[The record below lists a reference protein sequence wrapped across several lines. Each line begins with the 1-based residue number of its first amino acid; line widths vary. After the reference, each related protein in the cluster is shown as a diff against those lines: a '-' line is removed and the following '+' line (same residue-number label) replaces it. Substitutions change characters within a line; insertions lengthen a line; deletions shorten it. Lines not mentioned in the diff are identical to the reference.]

1 MAHKLA
7 RMLFLFVPGVLVFG
21 LTRGPAAPQAS
32 TAPTPS
38 SPARTAYLLGDL
50 DEEALIAFTTNLHAS
65 GDTGVPLLNGPRVGQ
80 GNRAFLT
87 AYQPEQLLL
96 VGPTVEK
103 VPDLEQRLGQRVAER
118 IPWKRGPPVAL
129 WKRWFPRAEQVVVC
143 PAEPRRLLLQAACLA
158 GALRAPLWISHGD
171 DQAEL
176 ARMLHDWKTRRVF
189 AAGPL
194 AALGRDLANVHI
206 IQLPDEEA
214 VENLARRH
222 RQPAGPI
229 ATLVVANP
237 ADTRTDLSPMSV
249 LAPYLALHHRG
260 ALLLTNDEGN
270 NTAAVV
276 RDALKHPRLREANY
290 LLLAA
295 DLLAIPMERRP
306 NPVPGKD
313 PFIEMEPL
321 TPAGA
326 EPFSFATGRLFHDDP
341 GLVLL
346 LLARQKLLREQP
358 AGASRRALVVSNP
371 GDSLPLLET
380 FSRVTA
386 RELRNAGYQTTALFG
401 DDVNKHE
408 LRRQLPLH
416 DVFLW
421 EGHHNTLIKEY
432 GFADWTEP
440 LPPSFMFLQ
449 SCLALTDVK
458 THHLLERGSLAVVGS
473 STRIYSATG
482 GAFSLAYFNALL
494 HDGESL
500 GGSLRQAKN
509 FLVAY
514 ALLKDK
520 RLGKDA
526 KLTGA
531 NLRSAWAFTLWG
543 DPTLQLP
550 APAAPADALP
560 PVKHTVRNNTIV
572 LTVPETAYDSL
583 LTPKYQARLHPNTC
597 LAGLLNKAA
606 PAGPQRQL
614 APLLFAEV
622 ALPKAPLNQTP
633 RLRGRLPTS
642 QYVFNWDARRRVG
655 YLLVLPRAKDQ
666 GELRFQVEYETPGME
681 LELSSLSMPD

>member
-7 RMLFLFVPGVLVFG
+7 RMLFLFVPCLLAFG
-21 LTRGPAAPQAS
+21 LTHGPAAHQAPGS
-32 TAPTPS
+32 PVVA
-38 SPARTAYLLGDL
+38 PARTVYLAGDL
-50 DEEALIAFTTNLHAS
+50 DEEELIAFTANLHGS
-65 GDTGVPLLNGPRVGQ
+65 GDAGVPLLNGSRTSQ
-80 GNRAFLT
+80 GNRAFLA
-87 AYQPEQLLL
+87 AYQPEQLIL
-96 VGPTVEK
+96 VGPTAEK
-103 VPDLEQRLGQRVAER
+103 IPDLEKRLGQRVAQR
-118 IPWKRGPPVAL
+118 LPWKRGPPSDL
-129 WKRWFPRAEQVVVC
+129 WKRWFPKAEQVVVC

-158 GALRAPLWISHGD
+158 GTLRAPLWIVHGD
-171 DQAEL
+171 DDVEL
-176 ARMLHDWKTRRVF
+176 TRMLHDWKTRRVF
-189 AAGPL
+189 AVGL
-194 AALGRDLANVHI
+194 GTSLGREPANVHV

-229 ATLVVANP
+229 SLLVAANP
-237 ADTRTDLSPMSV
+237 ADTRTDLSAMSV

-295 DLLAIPMERRP
+295 DLQAIPMERRP

-321 TPAGA
+321 TPTGA

-358 AGASRRALVVSNP
+358 ASATRRALVVSNP

-386 RELRNAGYQTTALFG
+386 RELRNAGYRTTTLFG
-401 DDVNKHE
+401 DDVSKDE

-416 DVFLW
+416 DIFLW
-421 EGHHNTLIKEY
+421 EGHHNTLIKDY

-494 HDGESL
+494 HDGQSL

-509 FLVAY
+509 FLLAY
-514 ALLKDK
+514 AMLKDK

-543 DPTLQLP
+543 DPTLELP
-550 APAAPADALP
+550 APAAPAEALD
-560 PVKHTVRNNTIV
+560 PVKRTVRSNTIV
-572 LTVPETAYDSL
+572 LKVPDTAYEPL
-583 LTPKYQARLHPNTC
+583 QTEKYHARLHPNTC
-597 LAGLLNKAA
+597 LAGLLSKTA
-606 PAGPQRQL
+606 PQHPQRKL

-622 ALPKAPLNQTP
+622 ALPKAPMHQIP
-633 RLRGRLPTS
+633 RLRSRVPSS
-642 QYVFNWDARRRVG
+642 QYVFSWDARRRVG
-655 YLLVLPRAKDQ
+655 YLLVLPRATDQ
-666 GELRFQVEYETPGME
+666 GELRFHVEYETPGTQE
-681 LELSSLSMPD
+681 KVSSLALPD